1 MELRLD
7 KESLAVYKALASE
20 TRLNIL
26 TLLAEH
32 PRTISELATALSLSK
47 AVLSRHMAILD
58 EVGLIGY
65 DRHAP
70 DGDGRKKV
78 YSLKVDRADIVFPRK
93 VYLPYKK
100 TVYNVGLGYFSDV
113 RVQPTCGLADKNE
126 VIGKFDDPRTFA
138 SNERIHAS
146 LLWLSDGYVEYRIPN
161 LLAEGQTAQ
170 MLEVSLELSSEYPVS
185 SNAWPSDITFTV
197 NGVEVGTWTCP
208 GNFSDVRGKLTPSW
222 WNAKYSQYGLLKYLR
237 VNRDDTGIDGV
248 KLSNANIDDL
258 ALEDSPF
265 ITLRI
270 GIKPDAINPGG
281 LTIFGKDFGNY
292 PQDITISLYY
302 TESH

>member
-1 MELRLD
+1 
-7 KESLAVYKALASE
+7 
-20 TRLNIL
+20 
-26 TLLAEH
+26 
-32 PRTISELATALSLSK
+32 
-47 AVLSRHMAILD
+47 
-58 EVGLIGY
+58 
-65 DRHAP
+65 
-70 DGDGRKKV
+70 
-78 YSLKVDRADIVFPRK
+78 
-93 VYLPYKK
+93 
-100 TVYNVGLGYFSDV
+100 
-113 RVQPTCGLADKNE
+113 
-126 VIGKFDDPRTFA
+126 
-138 SNERIHAS
+138 
-146 LLWLSDGYVEYRIPN
+146 
-161 LLAEGQTAQ
+161 

-248 KLSNANIDDL
+248 KLSDANIDDL